1 MSLTLSR
8 AALCALSASI
18 KDFLGLCHFS
28 LKACSRP
35 VLVLL
40 LAVTCGNLIPFS
52 ELIIGNDLGNERLT
66 IWGIK
71 IRMHLH
77 SW

>member
-1 MSLTLSR
+1 M
-8 AALCALSASI
+8 
-18 KDFLGLCHFS
+18 
-28 LKACSRP
+28 
-35 VLVLL
+35 LL